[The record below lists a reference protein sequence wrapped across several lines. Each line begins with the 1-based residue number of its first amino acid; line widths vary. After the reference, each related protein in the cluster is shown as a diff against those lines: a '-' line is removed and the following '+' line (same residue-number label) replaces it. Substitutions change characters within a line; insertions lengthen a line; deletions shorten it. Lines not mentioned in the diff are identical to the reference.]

1 MGTDKRKYA
10 HRLRT
15 LAREAAMP
23 QCCLYTPA
31 DECNPTPTVD
41 GIEMASKSLSPDTL
55 TALTTKYAG
64 RVPADDV
71 ILRDVYATADYV
83 EDSCLLGGLGIG
95 HACNEYGLM
104 FDMTLAHFA
113 IDLTGDASTL
123 TPTTEP
129 PPHTFATVVYF
140 FPSNCVGGAVTI
152 AHEHRTTTF
161 EALDGCFLSFYST
174 CDVTVAPIT
183 SGHRSFAVYYAAYH
197 TSDDDVFT
205 WNAPTPR
212 FAPLPLPSIQELQR
226 AAHHFDPQ
234 GYHGVAIGLET
245 RGLTPTFDSLTGHDK
260 AVVDLLLAADVF
272 DIALVRAGE
281 NDESKGILS
290 LIETFHPRCKT
301 PALVQEV
308 YHQTPINE
316 FAADMDEIKSP
327 GCFLLV
333 WPKANRVR
341 MLGYDRTLGLLH
353 ANVDG
358 DVTEHLGYGSL
369 QSIFEAAFRFFY
381 PRPEHCF
388 GRNPPPQSTYAMASL
403 LYDYGD
409 LHLIE
414 TFLDVHDQWADN
426 ETMANWIVTVV
437 RRFGAPHFQHRL
449 RKADVSISFGAQLV
463 HLATAGDKLAQT
475 IACDCIP
482 VWWPRLLNKLS
493 ATDCAGKKKGLFYLF
508 DIETYLLEHPIHMA
522 ASTHLRRRHLPDVLV
537 RKVATY
543 LTPPLASLLQTVRA
557 DKCLMSCLPAVVWSR
572 QDSLCSERLAKCI
585 DLAVEYLRSGDERAS
600 CYKGHVL
607 YLALL
612 TAGTPAYAV
621 VDADMQTWRHCF
633 DFKGACTGV
642 DKRPSSTAMDM
653 PFLEEY
659 MHEDDEEI

>member
-23 QCCLYTPA
+23 QCCLYKPA
-31 DECNPTPTVD
+31 DERTPTATID
-41 GIEMASKSLSPDTL
+41 GIEMASQPLSPNTL

-64 RVPADDV
+64 RVPTDDV

-83 EDSCLLGGLGIG
+83 EDSCLLGRLGIG

-104 FDMTLAHFA
+104 FEMTLAHFA

-140 FPSNCVGGAVTI
+140 FPSTCVGGAVTI
-152 AHEHRTTTF
+152 AHGHRTTTF

-183 SGHRSFAVYYAAYH
+183 SGHRSFAVYYAAYILDDYD
-197 TSDDDVFT
+197 SDHSYG
-205 WNAPTPR
+205 PTPK
-212 FAPLPLPSIQELQR
+212 FAPPPLPSIQELQS

-234 GYHGVAIGLET
+234 DYNGVAIGLET
-245 RGLTPTFDSLTGHDK
+245 RSLTPTFDSLTGHDK
-260 AVVDLLLAADVF
+260 AVVDRLLAADVF
-272 DIALVRAGE
+272 DIALVRAGD
-281 NDESKGILS
+281 NGNNKDILS
-290 LIETFHPRCKT
+290 LPESFHPLCET
-301 PALVQEV
+301 PAFVQEV
-308 YHQTPINE
+308 YHQTPIHE
-316 FAADMDEIKSP
+316 VAADLDKIKSP
-327 GCFLLV
+327 GCCLLV

-341 MLGYDRTLGLLH
+341 MLGYNRTVGLLR

-358 DVTEHLGYGSL
+358 DVVDDLGYRSL
-369 QSIFEAAFRFFY
+369 HSIFEAAFRFFY
-381 PRPEHCF
+381 PQP
-388 GRNPPPQSTYAMASL
+388 RNM
-403 LYDYGD
+403 
-409 LHLIE
+409 
-414 TFLDVHDQWADN
+414 DVHDQWADD
-426 ETMANWIVTVV
+426 ETMANWIVTVL
-437 RRFGAPHFQHRL
+437 RRFGAARFQHRL
-449 RKADVSISFGAQLV
+449 RKADVSISFVAQLV

-482 VWWPRLLNKLS
+482 VWWPSLLYQLS
-493 ATDCAGKKKGLFYLF
+493 ATDCAGKKKGLCYVF
-508 DIETYLLEHPIHMA
+508 DIETYLLEHPIHVA
-522 ASTHLRRRHLPDVLV
+522 ASTLLRGRHLPDVLV
-537 RKVATY
+537 RKVAAY
-543 LTPPLASLLQTVRA
+543 LTPPLASLLETVRT
-557 DKCLMSCLPAVVWSR
+557 DKCLMSSLPAVVWSR

-585 DLAVEYLRSGDERAS
+585 DFAVEYLRSGAERAS

-612 TAGTPAYAV
+612 TAGTPAFAD

-633 DFKGACTGV
+633 DCKGECTGV
-642 DKRPSSTAMDM
+642 DKRSSSTAMDM

-659 MHEDDEEI
+659 MREDDEEI